1 MTEIVVVDHS
11 FVETVQ
17 RKRWRLLAERHDV
30 DVTLLVPRVWYSD
43 WIREELEF
51 RPDRIEEGNYE
62 VRPLRTTS
70 KRDWMK
76 YFFISHD
83 MGFRSVNPD
92 LVHVQYAPMA
102 LIHHQALLCK
112 QVWGSDTKYTF
123 FTMNALGVPRERL
136 DQRLRWQHLKRGADA
151 ALGHYPGCRDSL
163 REAGFD
169 KPIYLQ
175 TSYGVDED
183 LFAPDE
189 AARAETRAELGFE
202 DDFVIGFVGRLESD
216 KGLDDL
222 LGAVPLEGV
231 DWSLLLI
238 GDGDM
243 REETERVIRRN
254 GWEDRVEMTGYV
266 PQEEVPR
273 YMRAMD
279 CYVLGSKTRDYWID
293 TFPRTIVQAMACEV
307 PVIGSDSGALPFQV
321 RDAGL
326 IYPEGDI
333 NELRERLHQLAD
345 DADLRAEL
353 AERGRAQAVD
363 RFGQRTLADGF
374 YEIARQ
380 VIDDEIEYND
390 EDEEIQYKAY
400 R

>member
-1 MTEIVVVDHS
+1 MTDIVVVDHS
-11 FVETVQ
+11 FVQ
-17 RKRWRLLAERHDV
+17 SSHRKRWRLLADRHDI
-30 DVTLLVPRVWYSD
+30 DLTLLVPRLWYSD
-43 WIREELEF
+43 WLREEVEF
-51 RPDRIEEGNYE
+51 RPDQIKEENYE
-62 VRPLRTTS
+62 VLPLPTTS

-76 YFFISHD
+76 YFFVSPD
-83 MGFRSVNPD
+83 MGFRSIDPD
-92 LVHVQYAPMA
+92 LVHVQYASMA
-102 LIHHQALLCK
+102 LIHHQALLYK
-112 QVWGSDTKYTF
+112 RLWGADTKYTF
-123 FTMNALGVPRERL
+123 FTMNALGVPQEKFH
-136 DQRLRWQHLKRGADA
+136 QRLRWQHLKRSADA

-163 REAGFD
+163 REAGFE

-183 LFAPDE
+183 LFTPDE
-189 AARAETRAELGFE
+189 ESRAETREKLGFE
-202 DDFVIGFVGRLESD
+202 NDFVIGFVGRLEAD

-222 LGAVPLEGV
+222 LEAVPLEGV
-231 DWSLLLI
+231 DWSLLLV

-243 REETERVIRRN
+243 REKTERVIRRN

-326 IYPEGDI
+326 IYPEGDVD
-333 NELRERLHQLAD
+333 ELRERLHRLAD
-345 DADLRAEL
+345 DAELRAEL
-353 AERGRAQAVD
+353 AERGRNQTIE

-374 YEIARQ
+374 YKIARQ

-390 EDEEIQYKAY
+390 EDEQLQHKAH
-400 R
+400 

>member
-1 MTEIVVVDHS
+1 MTDIVVVDHS
-11 FVETVQ
+11 FVETSH
-17 RKRWRLLAERHDV
+17 RKRWRFLAERHDV
-30 DVTLLVPRVWYSD
+30 DVTLLVPKVWYSD
-43 WIREELEF
+43 WLREEIEY
-51 RPDRIEEGNYE
+51 RPDHIKENNYE

-70 KRDWMK
+70 KHDWMK
-76 YFFISHD
+76 YLFISHD
-83 MGFRSVNPD
+83 TEFRSIDPD

-102 LIHHQALLCK
+102 LIHHQMLLYK
-112 QVWGSDTKYTF
+112 RLWGADTKYTF

-136 DQRLRWQHLKRGADA
+136 DQRLRWRHLKRGADA

-163 REAGFD
+163 QEAGFE

-175 TSYGVDED
+175 TSYGVNED

-189 AARAETRAELGFE
+189 EARAETRAELGFE
-202 DDFVIGFVGRLESD
+202 DTLVIGFVGRLDTD

-222 LGAVPLEGV
+222 LEAVPLEGV
-231 DWSLLLI
+231 DWSLLLV

-243 REETERVIRRN
+243 REETERVIQQN

-266 PQEEVPR
+266 PHEEVPR

-307 PVIGSDSGALPFQV
+307 PVIGSDSGAIPFQV

-326 IYPEGDI
+326 IYPEGDVA
-333 NELRERLHQLAD
+333 ELRKRLHRLAA

-353 AERGRAQAVD
+353 AERGRTQTVE
-363 RFGQRTLADGF
+363 RFGQRALADGF

-380 VIDDEIEYND
+380 VIDGEVEYND
-390 EDEEIQYKAY
+390 EDEQLQHKAY
-400 R
+400 